1 MPRKDKTSI
10 PGVAEVPM
18 PPAAPAPR
26 AEREL
31 QLEITTDKTGVR
43 IKVGAAWAVTLFPRD
58 LRRIGPM
65 LGMDYAKAINERNE
79 LNSALV
85 NRTQERDLARG
96 RFSDFHQH
104 LRKIGIPLRNTGD
117 FVDDAADLHEWI
129 AAASAAKGDLVA
141 RTEELAAERRLV
153 ANLRTDNEQIGKERD
168 QAQKEIEHLRGE
180 LDLAA
185 DLNEKI
191 DALTLERDAAIVDR
205 DTWKQNAERDAA
217 DLIALADKLN
227 QATQKLRD
235 IEKLRESDTIEMGAT
250 ILGYRILAVVVFVVV
265 AAIAISKG
273 VGR

>member
-79 LNSALV
+79 ALSKAG
-85 NRTQERDLARG
+85 LAQQR
-96 RFSDFHQH
+96 
-104 LRKIGIPLRNTGD
+104 I
-117 FVDDAADLHEWI
+117 
-129 AAASAAKGDLVA
+129 
-141 RTEELAAERRLV
+141 
-153 ANLRTDNEQIGKERD
+153 
-168 QAQKEIEHLRGE
+168 
-180 LDLAA
+180 LDLEQQRDEAKREIQKTEA
-185 DLNEKI
+185 HYGEVLDERQREI
-191 DALTLERDAAIVDR
+191 DSVRANSRRIVTERDAAIVDR

-217 DLIALADKLN
+217 ELIALADKLN

-250 ILGYRILAVVVFVVV
+250 ILGYRILTVVVFFVVS
-265 AAIAISKG
+265 AIAIWKG